1 MSLRRIDVFSG
12 TTAPSIDSDNMIY
25 NLGVN
30 LSNSST
36 GVLAKGLIKISDNL
50 YLAKTG
56 SFKKPRFSKLEPVI
70 EVICCEVIK
79 LLGISCANY
88 SLKELNISGN
98 AYWKLQKVLCS
109 LSEIFLNEN
118 ESLVSASKLMNVKNA
133 RVSYSDLLKVFNK
146 LDINNMLV
154 VDYLINNTDRHLRN
168 FALIVNKD
176 DSSSRFAPLFDHG
189 FSLGQDID
197 GDYLEEEQDDF
208 CYVYDECDYAKCYGL
223 TNYSQISNVDF
234 TSVKL
239 DINQDDLFNIIDRYA
254 EFIPS
259 YRVEFIKHLLE
270 RRLNYARKIFS
281 KREGI
286 YFRRDY

>member
-1 MSLRRIDVFSG
+1 
-12 TTAPSIDSDNMIY
+12 
-25 NLGVN
+25 
-30 LSNSST
+30 
-36 GVLAKGLIKISDNL
+36 
-50 YLAKTG
+50 
-56 SFKKPRFSKLEPVI
+56 
-70 EVICCEVIK
+70 
-79 LLGISCANY
+79 
-88 SLKELNISGN
+88 
-98 AYWKLQKVLCS
+98 
-109 LSEIFLNEN
+109 
-118 ESLVSASKLMNVKNA
+118 
-133 RVSYSDLLKVFNK
+133 
-146 LDINNMLV
+146 MLV
-154 VDYLINNTDRHLRN
+154 VDYLINNTGRHLRN

-208 CYVYDECDYAKCYGL
+208 CYVYDECDYAKCCGL

-234 TSVKL
+234 TSVNL
-239 DINQDDLFNIIDRYA
+239 DINQDDLFNIIGRYA

-259 YRVEFIKHLLE
+259 YRVEFIKYLLE